1 MDMARQIASFQATQD
16 LAKKLNKSRLVNTS
30 EFDSKTYLLNGNIY
44 QVEVAIREN

>member
-1 MDMARQIASFQATQD
+1 MARQIANFQATQD
-16 LAKKLNKSRLVNTS
+16 LAKKLNKSRLIGAG